1 MVLRAFA
8 GVALISLLPCIGK
21 CQPQASRPTFD
32 AADVRVTSARYDQT
46 ADGSHRMQGGFLNR
60 NRYEVRKATM
70 LDLVRTA
77 YNVPADKVF
86 GGPNW
91 LNYDR
96 FDVLAKTRPGT
107 PPERLRVMLQTLLAD
122 RFHLVVRAETRQVPG
137 YALSM
142 GKRELRLKAA
152 VSGVKSA
159 GCLIQDRVFEGD
171 LVNTVIRC
179 GSVAMAEFAEALAQ
193 LVAEPLQNMPVVDST
208 SLPGGWDF
216 EFRYSQRLNSSTD
229 SGVLDGIDKLG
240 LKLQLGKVPE
250 PVFIVESVN
259 RQPSPNSSNLAA
271 ALPRPPAPEFEV
283 ASLKPCNGPSKP
295 ALLRFLPGGR
305 VNVTCMDLTYLIRQ
319 AWNLPSFAELVG
331 APKWLTANPN
341 RVTIDAKAPA
351 GIAAK
356 PQLNEQAKDLLDEM
370 LRALLIDRYKMKVH
384 YEDRPVAAP
393 TLIAVKP
400 KLTGADPVNRTG
412 CSREQQGVLGP
423 AVIFRL
429 ACRNMTMA
437 QFAEQIP
444 GFDLTLFYPVLDA
457 TGIDGAWDF
466 TITYD
471 AAKSLSDHAPQP
483 DGGSPAASDPS
494 VYLSFAEVIEK
505 QLGLKLKTEKRLM
518 PVLVIDHIEQ
528 KPAEN

>member
-1 MVLRAFA
+1 
-8 GVALISLLPCIGK
+8 
-21 CQPQASRPTFD
+21 
-32 AADVRVTSARYDQT
+32 
-46 ADGSHRMQGGFLNR
+46 
-60 NRYEVRKATM
+60 
-70 LDLVRTA
+70 
-77 YNVPADKVF
+77 
-86 GGPNW
+86 
-91 LNYDR
+91 
-96 FDVLAKTRPGT
+96 
-107 PPERLRVMLQTLLAD
+107 MLQTLLAD

-137 YALSM
+137 YVLSM

-159 GCLIQDRVFEGD
+159 GCVMQDRVFEGD

-179 GSVAMAEFAEALAQ
+179 GNVTMAEFAEALAQ
-193 LVAEPLQNMPVVDST
+193 LVAEPLKNLPVVDST

-240 LKLQLGKVPE
+240 LKLTLGKVPE
-250 PVFIVESVN
+250 PVLIVESVD
-259 RQPSPNSSNLAA
+259 RQPSPNSPDLAA
-271 ALPRPPAPEFEV
+271 AMPRPPAPEFEV
-283 ASLKPCNGPSKP
+283 ASLKPCNVPSNQ

-305 VNVTCMDLTYLIRQ
+305 VNATCMDLAYLIRQ
-319 AWNLPSFAELVG
+319 AWNVPTFGELAG
-331 APKWLTANPN
+331 APKWLTASPN
-341 RVTIDAKAPA
+341 WVTIDAKAPA

-356 PQLNEQAKDLLDEM
+356 PQLNAQAKDLLDEM
-370 LRALLIDRYKMKVH
+370 LRSLLLDRYKMKVH

-400 KLTGADPVNRTG
+400 KLTRADPVNRTG
-412 CSREQQGVLGP
+412 CSREQQGVFGP

-444 GFDLTLFYPVLDA
+444 GFDITLFYPVLDA

-466 TITYD
+466 TINYD

-483 DGGSPAASDPS
+483 DGGFPAASDPS
-494 VYLSFAEVIEK
+494 VYLSFAEAIEK
-505 QLGLKLKTEKRLM
+505 QLGLKLRAEKRLM
-518 PVLVIDHIEQ
+518 PVLVIDHIEE